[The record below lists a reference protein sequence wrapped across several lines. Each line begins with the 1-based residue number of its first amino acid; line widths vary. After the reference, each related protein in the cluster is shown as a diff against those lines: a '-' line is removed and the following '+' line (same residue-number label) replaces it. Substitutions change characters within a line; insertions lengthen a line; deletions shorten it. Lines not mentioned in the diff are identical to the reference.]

1 MKKSDFWGAVGIF
14 IMYLLSLTMI
24 IVSIIGLCISTSNE
38 LLVQSILSLILGIV
52 FVIVELALMLNP
64 SYKRWFKMMSV
75 NNDAQSRPKYCY
87 LSVLEFGSLL
97 VYVSSFILLTIAC
110 FA

>member
-38 LLVQSILSLILGIV
+38 LLVQSILSLILG
-52 FVIVELALMLNP
+52 
-64 SYKRWFKMMSV
+64 
-75 NNDAQSRPKYCY
+75 
-87 LSVLEFGSLL
+87 LL
-97 VYVSSFILLTIAC
+97 IHGFMIGLIYFITGE
-110 FA
+110 

>member
-38 LLVQSILSLILGIV
+38 LLVQSILSLILG
-52 FVIVELALMLNP
+52 
-64 SYKRWFKMMSV
+64 
-75 NNDAQSRPKYCY
+75 
-87 LSVLEFGSLL
+87 LL
-97 VYVSSFILLTIAC
+97 VHGFMIGLIYFIAGE
-110 FA
+110 

>member
-38 LLVQSILSLILGIV
+38 LLVQSILSLILG
-52 FVIVELALMLNP
+52 
-64 SYKRWFKMMSV
+64 
-75 NNDAQSRPKYCY
+75 
-87 LSVLEFGSLL
+87 LL
-97 VYVSSFILLTIAC
+97 VHGFMIGLIYFITGE
-110 FA
+110 